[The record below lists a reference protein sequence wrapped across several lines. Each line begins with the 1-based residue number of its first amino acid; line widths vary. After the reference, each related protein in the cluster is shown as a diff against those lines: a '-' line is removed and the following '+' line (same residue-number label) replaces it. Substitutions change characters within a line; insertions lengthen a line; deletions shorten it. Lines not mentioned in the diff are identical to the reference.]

1 MVTERWNGVLLMR
14 RRACIFALVAAAS
27 LATASPA
34 LSASPAVA
42 ALQLALFQ
50 RGYYSGPFDGIAGP
64 QTRRA
69 TKHFQRRHHL
79 ATDGVAGPRTRRKLG
94 SWARYELGHRL
105 LRRGRRGWDVAELQ
119 FLLRRSGIF
128 VSIDGSFG
136 PITQAAVVG
145 TQKGTGLKA
154 DGVVG
159 PQTIAV
165 LRRTRG
171 RIFRLGI
178 QAKVRGQIDRWSRH
192 YGVDSRLACALAW
205 MESGHQPGVVSSTGA
220 WGVFQIQPAT
230 WDYVEHVLAD
240 RRYPRNVEGQV
251 RVGLLFLRH
260 LLRDFGDTRKA
271 LAAWY
276 TGPARVRRYG
286 IGPSGRW
293 FAEDVLAIRVRC

>member
-1 MVTERWNGVLLMR
+1 MR
-14 RRACIFALVAAAS
+14 RRACIFALVATAS
-27 LATASPA
+27 LA
-34 LSASPAVA
+34 SASTAAAGSALPSVA
-42 ALQLALFQ
+42 ALQLALFD
-50 RGYYSGPFDGIAGP
+50 RGYYRGAFDGIPGP

-69 TKHFQRRHHL
+69 TKRFQRRHHL
-79 ATDGVAGPRTRRKLG
+79 TPDGVAGPRTRRKLG
-94 SWARYELGHRL
+94 SWARYELGNRL

-128 VSIDGSFG
+128 VAIDGDFG
-136 PITQAAVVG
+136 PVTQAAVVG
-145 TQKGTGLKA
+145 TQKGMGLTA
-154 DGVVG
+154 DGIVG
-159 PQTIAV
+159 AQTIGV
-165 LRRTRG
+165 LTHTGG
-171 RIFRLGI
+171 RIYRLGI
-178 QAKVRGQIDRWSRH
+178 QAEVRGQIDRWSRH
-192 YGVDSRLACALAW
+192 YGVDSELACALSW

-260 LLRDFGDTRKA
+260 LLQTFRDTRKA

-286 IGPSGRW
+286 IGPRGRW
-293 FAEDVLAIRVRC
+293 FAADVLALRRRC

>member
-1 MVTERWNGVLLMR
+1 MR
-14 RRACIFALVAAAS
+14 RRACILALVAAAS
-27 LATASPA
+27 FA
-34 LSASPAVA
+34 SASPARSATPGVA

-50 RGYYSGPFDGIAGP
+50 RGYYRGPFDGIAGP

-69 TKHFQRRHHL
+69 TKRFQRRHHL
-79 ATDGVAGPRTRRKLG
+79 TPDGVAGPKTRRKLG
-94 SWARYELGHRL
+94 VWARYELGNRF

-128 VSIDGSFG
+128 VAIDGTFG

-145 TQKGTGLKA
+145 TQRGTGLRA
-154 DGVVG
+154 DGIVG
-159 PQTIAV
+159 TQTLAV
-165 LRRTRG
+165 LQRTRG

-178 QAKVRGQIDRWSRH
+178 QAQVRGQIDHWSRY
-192 YGVDSRLACALAW
+192 YGVDGRLACALAW

-220 WGVFQIQPAT
+220 WGVFQIQPTT

-260 LLRDFGDTRKA
+260 LLQTFGDRRKA

-286 IGPSGRW
+286 IGRRGAW
-293 FAEDVLAIRVRC
+293 FAADVLALQRRC

>member
-1 MVTERWNGVLLMR
+1 MR
-14 RRACIFALVAAAS
+14 RRACILALVAAAS
-27 LATASPA
+27 FAGASPA
-34 LSASPAVA
+34 LAASPGVA

-50 RGYYSGPFDGIAGP
+50 RGDYAGPFDGIAGP

-69 TKHFQRRHHL
+69 TKRFQRRHHL
-79 ATDGVAGPRTRRKLG
+79 VPDGVAGPRTRRKLG
-94 SWARYELGHRL
+94 TWARYKLGDRL

-128 VSIDGSFG
+128 VSIDGDFG
-136 PITQAAVVG
+136 PVTQAAVVG
-145 TQKGTGLKA
+145 MQKGADLRA
-154 DGVVG
+154 DGIVG

-165 LRRTRG
+165 LGRTRG

-178 QAKVRGQIDRWSRH
+178 QADVRGQIDRWSRY
-192 YGVDSRLACALAW
+192 YGVDGRLACALSW

-260 LLRDFGDTRKA
+260 LLQTFGDTRKA

-276 TGPARVRRYG
+276 TGPARVRAHG
-286 IGPSGRW
+286 IGPRGRW
-293 FAEDVLAIRVRC
+293 FAADVLALRRRC

>member
-1 MVTERWNGVLLMR
+1 MR
-14 RRACIFALVAAAS
+14 RRACILALLVAAS
-27 LATASPA
+27 LAAASPA
-34 LSASPAVA
+34 RAASPKVV

-50 RGYYSGPFDGIAGP
+50 RGYYKGPLDGLAGP

-69 TKHFQRRHHL
+69 TRHFQRRHHL
-79 ATDGVAGPRTRRKLG
+79 APDGVAGRKTRRKLG
-94 SWARYELGHRL
+94 GWARYELGDRL

-136 PITQAAVVG
+136 PVTQAAVI
-145 TQKGTGLKA
+145 
-154 DGVVG
+154 G
-159 PQTIAV
+159 PQTLAV
-165 LRRTRG
+165 LRHTGG
-171 RIFRLGI
+171 RLFHLGI
-178 QAKVRGQIDRWSRH
+178 QAQVRGQIDRWSRY
-192 YGVDSRLACALAW
+192 YGVDGRLACALAW

-251 RVGLLFLRH
+251 RVGLVYLRH
-260 LLRDFGDTRKA
+260 LLQAFGDTRKA

-286 IGPSGRW
+286 IGRRGRW
-293 FAEDVLAIRVRC
+293 FAADVLAIRRRC

>member
-1 MVTERWNGVLLMR
+1 MR
-14 RRACIFALVAAAS
+14 RRACILALLAAVSLAAAS
-27 LATASPA
+27 PARPASPR
-34 LSASPAVA
+34 VA
-42 ALQLALFQ
+42 ALQVALFQ
-50 RGYYSGPFDGIAGP
+50 RGYYRGPFDGIAGP

-69 TKHFQRRHHL
+69 TRRFQHRHHL
-79 ATDGVAGPRTRRKLG
+79 APDGVAGPRTRRKLG
-94 SWARYELGHRL
+94 SWARYELGNRL
-105 LRRGRRGWDVAELQ
+105 LQRGRRGWDVAELQ

-136 PITQAAVVG
+136 PVTQAAVMG

-154 DGVVG
+154 DGIVG
-159 PQTIAV
+159 PQTLAV

-178 QAKVRGQIDRWSRH
+178 QAEVRGQIDRWSRH
-192 YGVDSRLACALAW
+192 YGVDGRLACALAW

-230 WDYVEHVLAD
+230 WKYVEQVLAD

-251 RVGLLFLRH
+251 RVGLLYLRH
-260 LLRDFGDTRKA
+260 LLQGFGDTRTA

-286 IGPSGRW
+286 IGPRGRW
-293 FAEDVLAIRVRC
+293 FAADVLAIRARC

>member
-1 MVTERWNGVLLMR
+1 MR

-34 LSASPAVA
+34 RSASPGVA

-50 RGYYSGPFDGIAGP
+50 RGYYRGPFDGIAGP

-79 ATDGVAGPRTRRKLG
+79 APDGVAGPRTRRKLG
-94 SWARYELGHRL
+94 RWARYQLGDRL
-105 LRRGRRGWDVAELQ
+105 LRRGRSGWDVAELQ

-145 TQKGTGLKA
+145 TQKGNGLPA

-165 LRRTRG
+165 LGRTSG

-178 QAKVRGQIDRWSRH
+178 QADVRGQIDRWSRH

-220 WGVFQIQPAT
+220 WGVFQVQPAT

-251 RVGLLFLRH
+251 RVGLLYLRH
-260 LLRDFGDTRKA
+260 LLQAFGDTRKA

-276 TGPARVRRYG
+276 TGPARVRAHG
-286 IGPSGRW
+286 IGPRGRW
-293 FAEDVLAIRVRC
+293 FAADVLALRRRC

>member
-1 MVTERWNGVLLMR
+1 MR
-14 RRACIFALVAAAS
+14 RRACILALVAAAS
-27 LATASPA
+27 FA
-34 LSASPAVA
+34 SASPARAASPDVA

-50 RGYYSGPFDGIAGP
+50 RGYYRGPFDGIPGP
-64 QTRRA
+64 QTRHA
-69 TKHFQRRHHL
+69 TKRFQRRHHL
-79 ATDGVAGPRTRRKLG
+79 APDGVAGPKTRRKLG
-94 SWARYELGHRL
+94 RWAHYELGDRL

-128 VSIDGSFG
+128 VAIDGDFG
-136 PITQAAVVG
+136 PVTQAAVVG
-145 TQKGTGLKA
+145 TQKGSGLRA
-154 DGVVG
+154 DGIVG
-159 PQTIAV
+159 PQTIGV
-165 LRRTRG
+165 LGRTRG

-178 QAKVRGQIDRWSRH
+178 QADVRGQIDRWSRY
-192 YGVDSRLACALAW
+192 YGVDGQLACALSW

-260 LLRDFGDTRKA
+260 LLQTFGDTRKA

-276 TGPARVRRYG
+276 TGPARVRAHG
-286 IGPSGRW
+286 VGRQGSW
-293 FAEDVLAIRVRC
+293 FAADVLALRRRC

>member
-1 MVTERWNGVLLMR
+1 MR
-14 RRACIFALVAAAS
+14 RRAFILALVAAAS
-27 LATASPA
+27 LASASSA
-34 LSASPAVA
+34 RSASPSVA

-50 RGYYSGPFDGIAGP
+50 RGYYRGPFDGIAGT

-69 TKHFQRRHHL
+69 TKRFQRRHHL
-79 ATDGVAGPRTRRKLG
+79 TQDGVAGPRTRRKLG
-94 SWARYELGHRL
+94 RWARHEFGDRL

-119 FLLRRSGIF
+119 FLLRRSGVF
-128 VSIDGSFG
+128 VSIDGDFG
-136 PITQAAVVG
+136 PVTQAAVVG
-145 TQKGTGLKA
+145 TQKGAGLTA

-165 LRRTRG
+165 LGRTRG
-171 RIFRLGI
+171 RIFRIGI
-178 QAKVRGQIDRWSRH
+178 QAEVRGQIDRWSRY
-192 YGVDSRLACALAW
+192 YGVDGELACALSW

-251 RVGLLFLRH
+251 RVGLLYLRH
-260 LLRDFGDTRKA
+260 LLQAFGDTRKA

-276 TGPARVRRYG
+276 TGPARVRRHG
-286 IGPSGRW
+286 IGRRGGW
-293 FAEDVLAIRVRC
+293 FAADVLALRRRC